1 VLLLLGVALADSLL
15 QSVSAGPAT
24 KSSYLSKQQPLVRYV
39 DAVSCGAFNCL
50 RTNAAYKIGAG
61 IQIPCNATR
70 IFKKWDILEAV
81 QSRSLRPSGIVLKS
95 YRDGTVLSTQT
106 LVPYAEDRYGAPYLL
121 AHRADLVKVLADEA
135 FRLGVVFRFGSVV
148 TELNAVKPSILLR
161 NGEEHRADVVLGADG
176 LNSTCRIALLGQAHA
191 PSSTGDMA
199 YRFTVKID
207 DIMRQ
212 EDLCELLDGY
222 PVICWMG
229 PYAHAVCYQLKQD
242 GLCNVVL
249 LCPDNIT
256 EIATV
261 SKADVEEI
269 KERFSNWDPKLRKL
283 IELATGALKWKLQ
296 IMGPLDIWSH
306 SSGRFV
312 LIGDACHSTL
322 PYL

>member
-1 VLLLLGVALADSLL
+1 MALVVSLL
-15 QSVSAGPAT
+15 QSASAGPAT
-24 KSSYLSKQQPLVRYV
+24 KSSSLSKQRPSVRYV
-39 DAVSCGAFNCL
+39 DAVSCGASDCL
-50 RTNAAYKIGAG
+50 RTNLLYKIGAG

-70 IFKKWDILEAV
+70 IFNKWHILEAV
-81 QSRSLRPSGIVLKS
+81 QPHSLKPSGIVLKS
-95 YRDGTVLSTQT
+95 YQDGTVLSTQN
-106 LVPYAEDRYGAPYLL
+106 LVPYAEDKYGAPYLL
-121 AHRADLVKVLADEA
+121 AHRADLVKVLANEA
-135 FRLGVVFRFGSVV
+135 FRLGVIFRFGSVV
-148 TELNAVKPSILLR
+148 AELNAVKPSILLR
-161 NGEEHRADVVLGADG
+161 NGEEHRADIVLGADG
-176 LNSTCRIALLGQAHA
+176 LSSTCRIALLGQAHA

-212 EDLCELLDGY
+212 EDLCELLDGC

-229 PYAHAVCYQLKQD
+229 PDAHAVCYQLKQD

-249 LCPDNIT
+249 LCSDNIK

-269 KERFSNWDPKLRKL
+269 KERFGHWDPKLRKL

-296 IMGPLDIWSH
+296 IMGPLDTWSH
-306 SSGRFV
+306 PSGRFV